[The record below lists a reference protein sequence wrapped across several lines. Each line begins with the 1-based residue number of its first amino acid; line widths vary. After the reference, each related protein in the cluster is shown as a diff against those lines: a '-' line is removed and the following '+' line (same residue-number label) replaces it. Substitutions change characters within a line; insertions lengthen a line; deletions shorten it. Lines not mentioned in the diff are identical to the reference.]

1 MGHKKTEDGSPIY
14 ARPQWRFRQKPLLR
28 VDDGSEVMNIDG
40 GPSGTAVIVWNGTGA
55 GDTGGDWTRTGKGAE
70 NAAAAKSGTNGL
82 NTQLTTVGDVSRF
95 DNGSMID
102 VDGTYNSLVFWMKP
116 KAVPEGSEVRIFWD
130 DSSNDQVGDAVKL
143 SDYVDNFDIDVW
155 QHVVIPIADF
165 NLTGNAQKLLFRY
178 TLVDDQ
184 QWHFDD
190 IELYPSGGPYRFRVS
205 GSTDYTCHMKRLI
218 LSFAE
223 DTSAW
228 TKDYFLSIS
237 GGLANGLILRYRD
250 LAAKD
255 VLWTMNLR
263 DNLTLFSRLELLHKV
278 SYASNVEQYT
288 MVLEPI
294 PAAVPL
300 TSDLVVEAVVQDNL
314 SSLNALRAFA
324 QCGAE
329 EL

>member
-1 MGHKKTEDGSPIY
+1 MGHKKTDDGSPIY
-14 ARPQWRFRQKPLLR
+14 AKPQWRFRQKPLLR

-40 GPSGTAVIVWNGTGA
+40 GLSGTAVIVWNGTGA

-82 NTQLTTVGDVSRF
+82 NTQTTSVGDVSRF
-95 DNGSMID
+95 DNGSMVDI
-102 VDGTYNSLVFWMKP
+102 DGTYNSLSFWMNP
-116 KAVPEGSEVRIFWD
+116 KAVPEGAEVRVFWD

-143 SDYVDNFDIDVW
+143 SSYVDNFDIDVW

-178 TLVDDQ
+178 TLVANQ

-205 GSTDYTCHMKRLI
+205 GSEQYTCHMKRLI
-218 LSFAE
+218 LSFVE

-237 GGLANGLILRYRD
+237 GGLTNGLILRYRD

-278 SYASNVEQYT
+278 AYASSVEQYT
-288 MVLEPI
+288 MILEPI
-294 PAAVPL
+294 PAVVPL
-300 TSDLVVEAVVQDNL
+300 TPDLVVEAVVQDDL

-329 EL
+329 EI